1 MDISEF
7 LATSVIEEVVEKE
20 DVKVKFDIF
29 SILGAMTNEKKQLDF
44 NDESV
49 QKAYDQFMINRWLS
63 MSEELFFVAELLN
76 TMPNLTDEQHFD
88 LLISFLPKE
97 RFYFKYVKRAKDLT
111 EKEKKYIA
119 DYFEIG
125 LHDAEDYIR
134 QMEQEEIDSIL
145 KKYKYGKNEM
155 IKL

>member
-7 LATSVIEEVVEKE
+7 LATSVIEEVVEKD